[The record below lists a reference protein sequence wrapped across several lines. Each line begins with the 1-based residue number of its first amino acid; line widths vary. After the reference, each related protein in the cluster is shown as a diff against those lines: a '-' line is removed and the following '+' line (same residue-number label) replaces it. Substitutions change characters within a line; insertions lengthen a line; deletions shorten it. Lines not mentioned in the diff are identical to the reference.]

1 MGALQDVS
9 QFFVDNEK
17 YTGVMVFVFS
27 HDETKDITAGMVEI
41 TRAMGA
47 MQHKGIQMFMD
58 AHVIIKGGDF
68 IADLIRSISD
78 DEGTD

>member
-1 MGALQDVS
+1 
-9 QFFVDNEK
+9 
-17 YTGVMVFVFS
+17 
-27 HDETKDITAGMVEI
+27 MVEI

-58 AHVIIKGGDF
+58 AHVVIKGGDF